1 MSDMLSIGASG
12 VRAYQSAL
20 TTVSDN
26 IANTGTAGY
35 TRRAADMREI
45 AAPASV
51 TSNSTVSV
59 GNGVLATGI
68 SRSVDPFRAA
78 DVRSAN
84 ADLARSETGID
95 WLGRVQSALTGNQL
109 GDRLT
114 SFFTSANAVAAD
126 PTATTP
132 RGAMLESAGAAAA
145 SFTATGKALDNVAA
159 TLDATADNAT
169 ASLNSL
175 GAALARVND
184 GLGRSAEGSGA
195 RASLLDQ
202 RDQLLEQMS
211 AIADVNVTTD
221 PAGRSTVRLG
231 GASGPVFVGGNE
243 AGNVTY
249 VRGDSGAVSFAVHRS
264 GTSTTF
270 SPTGGALAGVVDAA
284 ARIAGA
290 RGQLNDI
297 ATDFAAGVNAVQA
310 QGRDLDGNPGAAMF
324 AAGDTPSDLSLTLSD
339 PRGIAAAGVG
349 GGPRDNSNLV
359 AFASLRNGGGFE
371 ASTTALVSDTAS
383 TLAARQQVAD
393 AQSAIRDGAV
403 AARDGVSGVN
413 LDSEAVDLMRFQQA
427 YSASSRVIQVARETF
442 QSILDIR

>member
-12 VRAYQSAL
+12 VRAYQTAL

-35 TRRAADMREI
+35 TRRTADMREI

-51 TSNSTVSV
+51 TSNSSVSV

-132 RGAMLESAGAAAA
+132 RSAMLEAA
-145 SFTATGKALDNVAA
+145 SSAASSFAATGKALDNVAA
-159 TLDATADNAT
+159 TLDATADNAMT
-169 ASLNSL
+169 TLDSL
-175 GAALARVND
+175 GAALAKVND
-184 GLGRSAEGSGA
+184 GLGRSTEGSGA

-221 PAGRSTVRLG
+221 AAGRSTVRLG
-231 GASGPVFVGGNE
+231 GATGPVFVGGSE

-249 VRGDSGAVSFAVHRS
+249 VRGDSGAVSFSVHRS

-270 SPTGGALAGVVDAA
+270 SPTGGALAGVADAA
-284 ARIAGA
+284 ARITGA
-290 RGQLNDI
+290 RDQLNNI

-324 AAGDTPSDLSLTLSD
+324 AAGDTPTDLSLTLSD

-359 AFASLRNGGGFE
+359 AFASLRNSGGFE

-383 TLAARQQVAD
+383 TLAGRQQVAD

-403 AARDGVSGVN
+403 AARDSVSGVN